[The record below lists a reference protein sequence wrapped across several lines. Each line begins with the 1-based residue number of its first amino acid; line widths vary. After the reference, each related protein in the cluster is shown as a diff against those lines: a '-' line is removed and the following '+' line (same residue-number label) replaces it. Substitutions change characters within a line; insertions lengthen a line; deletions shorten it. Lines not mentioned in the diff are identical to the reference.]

1 MASLSVKELKKLV
14 TLKTHDDGG
23 GGSRSLSGMDKAE
36 LQTLVHDLLGAT
48 ASSPDEIAE
57 LLATTATSSTP
68 TKKKKKPRRTQQ
80 HQPQSQH
87 QQQATEFGNM
97 DPDQLRAQAR
107 MMRSMTPQQIRMTHP
122 QLAKMSDSQIQA
134 AADQMDMMAN
144 NPQMMAM
151 AKEQMSKMTPEQM
164 ADLQQGGGG
173 GGGPGLGMPT
183 MPAQNDPQQA
193 AKTIGEMTPEQLR
206 YQATMLRS
214 TDPDTI
220 RRMNPQMAQMT
231 DAQIS
236 AAAAQFEMMA
246 SNPAM
251 AKMAMEQMKGMTPAQ
266 MQAAQ
271 QGGMEGAGGM
281 DPTEMFKNM
290 DKTQLKQM
298 LAMVQQNPDSIQQ
311 LAASTGISEA
321 QIKQGVDMF
330 ANMDDTKMDMALKG
344 IKSVQKMN
352 QVWTT
357 VNTKVGG
364 NLKWL
369 LILMC
374 LVVMGLLINYVAY
387 RYGGGG
393 SSSSSS
399 PTIVPPT
406 IPTTTAS
413 FEDPIN
419 ANDDNEFDEF

>member
-1 MASLSVKELKKLV
+1 MHCIVLHLFYLGDDEENKKKLAATNALFCCFLV
-14 TLKTHDDGG
+14 PNDLVF
-23 GGSRSLSGMDKAE
+23 LYYPV
-36 LQTLVHDLLGAT
+36 LQQ
-48 ASSPDEIAE
+48 
-57 LLATTATSSTP
+57 TTYNE
-68 TKKKKKPRRTQQ
+68 K
-80 HQPQSQH
+80 
-87 QQQATEFGNM
+87 
-97 DPDQLRAQAR
+97 
-107 MMRSMTPQQIRMTHP
+107 
-122 QLAKMSDSQIQA
+122 SQIQA

-151 AKEQMSKMTPEQM
+151 AKEQMSKMTPEQI
-164 ADLQQGGGG
+164 ADLQQNGGGG
-173 GGGPGLGMPT
+173 AGMGMPT

-214 TDPDTI
+214 TDPATI

-236 AAAAQFEMMA
+236 AAAAQFDMMA

-271 QGGMEGAGGM
+271 QGGMDGAGGMGGM

-344 IKSVQKMN
+344 YVPIVILIFVRTWYCFCFIVSPFSFSLTHY
-352 QVWTT
+352 TT
-357 VNTKVGG
+357 YTDP
-364 NLKWL
+364 
-369 LILMC
+369 
-374 LVVMGLLINYVAY
+374 
-387 RYGGGG
+387 
-393 SSSSSS
+393 SSLFFFSWFFYISEQ
-399 PTIVPPT
+399 
-406 IPTTTAS
+406 TAS
-413 FEDPIN
+413 NRYKKWIKYGRRWITKLVETWNGFLSWCLWSSWDYWLITSRTGTVAVVAAAVVVRPLYHQRY
-419 ANDDNEFDEF
+419 

>member
-1 MASLSVKELKKLV
+1 M
-14 TLKTHDDGG
+14 G
-23 GGSRSLSGMDKAE
+23 
-36 LQTLVHDLLGAT
+36 
-48 ASSPDEIAE
+48 
-57 LLATTATSSTP
+57 ATSSTP
-68 TKKKKKPRRTQQ
+68 TTKKKKPRRTQQ

-87 QQQATEFGNM
+87 QQQATEFGTM

-122 QLAKMSDSQIQA
+122 QLANMSDSQIQA

-151 AKEQMSKMTPEQM
+151 ATMT
-164 ADLQQGGGG
+164 
-173 GGGPGLGMPT
+173 
-183 MPAQNDPQQA
+183 AQNDPQQA

-357 VNTKVGG
+357 VDTKVGG

-393 SSSSSS
+393 SSNSSS

-406 IPTTTAS
+406 ILTPASS
-413 FEDPIN
+413 FEDPTHV
-419 ANDDNEFDEF
+419 NDDNEFDEF

>member
-1 MASLSVKELKKLV
+1 MIPNGLV
-14 TLKTHDDGG
+14 FFYYPV
-23 GGSRSLSGMDKAE
+23 
-36 LQTLVHDLLGAT
+36 LQQ
-48 ASSPDEIAE
+48 
-57 LLATTATSSTP
+57 
-68 TKKKKKPRRTQQ
+68 QQ
-80 HQPQSQH
+80 H
-87 QQQATEFGNM
+87 TTN
-97 DPDQLRAQAR
+97 
-107 MMRSMTPQQIRMTHP
+107 
-122 QLAKMSDSQIQA
+122 SQIQA

-151 AKEQMSKMTPEQM
+151 AKEQMSKMTPEQI
-164 ADLQQGGGG
+164 AELQQGG

-344 IKSVQKMN
+344 YVCIIVSPFSSSLTHYSIQPTPIPHYYFPFPDFIISPNNSIKSVQKMN

-387 RYGGGG
+387 RYGGG
-393 SSSSSS
+393 SSSSS

-419 ANDDNEFDEF
+419 ANDDNEFDEFWFFGI